1 MSRAAQGIVQ
11 SHTIIRVP
19 DKAHAAQAPFVLLL
33 VALDGGK
40 RVLGH
45 FNKADPPAIGS
56 RVAVGAVDNGTLVF
70 RALEETLCS
79 LIRSPAPTGPHARKC

>member
-1 MSRAAQGIVQ
+1 MSAEQGTVQ

-19 DKAHAAQAPFVLLL
+19 DKAHAGKAPFVLLL

-45 FNKADPPAIGS
+45 FDSADPPAIGS
-56 RVAVGAVDNGTLVF
+56 RVAAGAVENGTIVF
-70 RALEETLCS
+70 RGL
-79 LIRSPAPTGPHARKC
+79 